1 MVNAQ
6 HSAPIVAAS
15 SSPTV
20 DRRAI
25 AAAYEEYG
33 HALFRRARALL
44 GNDDDAYEVVQ
55 EVFCQFWRR
64 KNNFEG
70 RSALFTYLYRIATNL
85 SIDRL
90 RRRKTR
96 GDEFALD
103 DSRDTASDSRGGPN
117 IDSDH
122 VTGRR
127 AEALKEVIH
136 LTAGLDRDVVVTAVL
151 VHVDGFTQ
159 EEAAASLGVSR
170 RTVGK
175 RLKKFFA
182 HTRKRVADD

>member
-1 MVNAQ
+1 MRAEFNTGMQV
-6 HSAPIVAAS
+6 APEPPV
-15 SSPTV
+15 V
-20 DRRAI
+20 DRKAI
-25 AAAYEEYG
+25 GAAYEQYG
-33 HALFRRARALL
+33 HALYRRARHLL

-64 KNNFEG
+64 KKSFEG

-96 GDEFALD
+96 GEEFLLDEGRD
-103 DSRDTASDSRGGPN
+103 MTDSAHKSST
-117 IDSDH
+117 
-122 VTGRR
+122 TGRR
-127 AEALKEVIH
+127 AEALKEVMH
-136 LTAGLDRDVVVTAVL
+136 LTEGLEHDVVATAVM

-159 EEAAASLGVSR
+159 EETAVNLGVSR

-175 RLKKFFA
+175 RLKKFFE
-182 HTRKRVADD
+182 HTRKRVDHDR